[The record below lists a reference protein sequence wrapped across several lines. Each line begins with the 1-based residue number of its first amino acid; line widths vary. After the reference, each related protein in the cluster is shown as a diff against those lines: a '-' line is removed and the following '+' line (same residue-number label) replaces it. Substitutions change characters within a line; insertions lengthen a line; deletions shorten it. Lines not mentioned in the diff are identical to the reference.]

1 MHTAMLMP
9 SADPAPTAFDALA
22 TVVLERDALQV
33 RFDAAGPIDSVDL
46 LLEDL
51 APPSASPAER
61 AAHRAA
67 VNKRRGGAGRAV
79 LIVDGSAIARKFLSH
94 RLQDLGYVVHTA
106 ETGERALV
114 LVGQQAF
121 SIVFTEFV
129 LAARPGLD
137 GLGLCHAIKQMP
149 EHPRGIGPAVVVVAG
164 RAASADQVRASLAG
178 CAAFLTKPLAEAALI
193 AALGEV
199 DPLFS

>member
-1 MHTAMLMP
+1 MP
-9 SADPAPTAFDALA
+9 MPFADPAPTAFDALA

-33 RFDAAGPIDSVDL
+33 RFDAADPVHSVDL
-46 LLEDL
+46 LLDDL
-51 APPSASPAER
+51 APPSATPAER

-67 VNKRRGGAGRAV
+67 VKTRRGGAGRAV
-79 LIVDGSAIARKFLSH
+79 LVVDGSAIARKFLSQ
-94 RLQDLGYVVHTA
+94 RLQDLGYVVHNA
-106 ETGERALV
+106 ETGERALA

-129 LAARPGLD
+129 LAAKPGLD
-137 GLGLCHAIKQMP
+137 GLGLCHAIKQRP
-149 EHPRGIGPAVVVVAG
+149 DHPRGIAPAVVVVTG
-164 RAASADQVRASLAG
+164 RAASSDQVRASLAG
-178 CAAFLTKPLAEAALI
+178 CDAFLTKPLPEAALI